1 MSTVQI
7 LNMSLARWGRTE
19 IKVAE
24 AETPEV
30 MALNEGVVQ
39 MLKTH
44 FTVQVHY
51 FGVKEEG
58 LVI

>member
-30 MALNEGVVQ
+30 MALNEGVV
-39 MLKTH
+39 
-44 FTVQVHY
+44 
-51 FGVKEEG
+51 
-58 LVI
+58 